1 MPIATSLC
9 PDKVENHDDDAEDG
23 DASANGDEDK
33 GDYPLR
39 KTGKSVNNSQMKLAH
54 ADANADFAD
63 DEKVKGTLHKK
74 FKSYFCA
81 KFAV

>member
-9 PDKVENHDDDAEDG
+9 PDKVENHDDHAEDG

-39 KTGKSVNNSQMKLAH
+39 KQ
-54 ADANADFAD
+54 
-63 DEKVKGTLHKK
+63 EKV
-74 FKSYFCA
+74 
-81 KFAV
+81 

>member
-23 DASANGDEDK
+23 DANANGDEDK

-39 KTGKSVNNSQMKLAH
+39 KQETV
-54 ADANADFAD
+54 
-63 DEKVKGTLHKK
+63 
-74 FKSYFCA
+74 
-81 KFAV
+81 